1 MTVGTLFCYC
11 SPSPLNRAWHKAG
24 AQETHVGFRE
34 MRLQSWSGRNAWS
47 LGPFH
52 WVHNA
57 TTSELFHSTH
67 LLLPLLSV
75 TRLTTVPKINDWI
88 CSNHAEFQFLK
99 PNMLPF
105 SFKPSSV
112 SSVFGITPQL
122 HPSSTLHGLTFH
134 DRNQGTLSA
143 AGPPCPSCHRH
154 PNNSGQWLI
163 DRAQLSLSGLDCLL
177 MGHTESAYE
186 GNWQW
191 ANYSPSCS
199 WVFPAL
205 AYLTSWT
212 AVKNQADAKCST
224 NVGYK
229 SIPPVDC
236 GVSEVEHND

>member
-11 SPSPLNRAWHKAG
+11 SPSPLNRAWHKAD

-34 MRLQSWSGRNAWS
+34 MRLQSWSGSNAWS

-88 CSNHAEFQFLK
+88 WSNHAEFQFLK

-134 DRNQGTLSA
+134 DRNQGMLSA
-143 AGPPCPSCHRH
+143 TGPLCPSCQ
-154 PNNSGQWLI
+154 PPQ
-163 DRAQLSLSGLDCLL
+163 Q
-177 MGHTESAYE
+177 
-186 GNWQW
+186 QW
-191 ANYSPSCS
+191 AVAYRPCSAQSLGTGLSSHGSHRISLQGELTVSKLLTILWLSFLSTRLLNLMNSCEES
-199 WVFPAL
+199 GW
-205 AYLTSWT
+205 
-212 AVKNQADAKCST
+212 C
-224 NVGYK
+224 
-229 SIPPVDC
+229 
-236 GVSEVEHND
+236 